1 MFERKITAMTTAL
14 TILILI
20 APIAVAVAL
29 GWAARRSGV
38 LRFRLDQF
46 RMAAPMAGRV
56 FADDRDLLRME
67 HDLDAIRTR
76 FERQPAWP
84 SSGAVGERR

>member
-1 MFERKITAMTTAL
+1 MSTLL
-14 TILILI
+14 TLLILVS
-20 APIAVAVAL
+20 PLAVAAVLA
-29 GWAARRSGV
+29 WAAGRAGH
-38 LRFRLDQF
+38 LRLHRDQF

-56 FADDRDLLRME
+56 VEDDRDVLRLA

-76 FERQPAWP
+76 FERQPVWP

>member
-1 MFERKITAMTTAL
+1 MTTV
-14 TILILI
+14 LILLI
-20 APIAVAVAL
+20 LVSPLLVACAL
-29 GWAARRSGV
+29 AWAAHRVGD
-38 LRFRLDQF
+38 LRLVRYQF

-56 FADDRDLLRME
+56 FDSDRDMWRIE

-76 FERQPAWP
+76 FEQQPAWP

>member
-1 MFERKITAMTTAL
+1 MSTAL

-20 APIAVAVAL
+20 APPAAAVAF

-46 RMAAPMAGRV
+46 RMAAPMAGRL
-56 FADDRDLLRME
+56 FTDDRDVLRME
-67 HDLDAIRTR
+67 HDLEAIRTR
-76 FERQPAWP
+76 FEHHPIWP
-84 SSGAVGERR
+84 SSGALGERR

>member
-1 MFERKITAMTTAL
+1 MTAAL

-20 APIAVAVAL
+20 SPFAVATAL
-29 GWAARRSGV
+29 GWAARRSGF
-38 LRFRLDQF
+38 LRIHLGQF
-46 RMAAPMAGRV
+46 RMAAPMAGRLST
-56 FADDRDLLRME
+56 DDRDMLRIE

>member
-1 MFERKITAMTTAL
+1 MTTV
-14 TILILI
+14 LILLI
-20 APIAVAVAL
+20 LVSPLLVASAL
-29 GWAARRSGV
+29 VWAAHRVGD
-38 LRFRLDQF
+38 LRLNRDQF

-56 FADDRDLLRME
+56 FDSDRDMWRIE
-67 HDLDAIRTR
+67 HDLDAVRTR

>member
-1 MFERKITAMTTAL
+1 MTTVL
-14 TILILI
+14 TLLILI
-20 APIAVAVAL
+20 SPVAVAVGIA
-29 GWAARRSGV
+29 WAASRAGD
-38 LRFRLDQF
+38 LRLHRDQF

-56 FADDRDLLRME
+56 FDSDRDMWRLE